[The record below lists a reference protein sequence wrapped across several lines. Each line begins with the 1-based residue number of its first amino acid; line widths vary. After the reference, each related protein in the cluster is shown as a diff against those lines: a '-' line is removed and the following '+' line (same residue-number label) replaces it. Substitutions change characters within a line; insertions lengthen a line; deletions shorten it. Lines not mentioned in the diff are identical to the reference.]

1 MIRLRQIL
9 DAIQRQIRPA
19 ELFRAHQRHIQ
30 RAGLIAA
37 GVVTFALFFTIGA
50 FVRLLVGPVSLG
62 PFNGEVAD
70 AISQSL
76 PGLAVG
82 YDQAAIEWSRDEH
95 RVNLVILGARV
106 LDGEQRIIA
115 QAPKAEI
122 DLAAG
127 PFLRGKI
134 VVQRIALVG
143 VQLTLVRTKTGA
155 LRLGVERDASDNDVL
170 DRIREAISHAKGGTA
185 ALESFAVRHA
195 RLAFL
200 DELTG
205 AFVVSPDANFQIST
219 GEGIQAKESPYL
231 ETTVDAALEISGAP
245 AHVIANVKLPRSEG
259 PVTGDVSVTGLSL
272 RALGHNA
279 KTFGFLV
286 PFDLKT
292 DISGSFV
299 LEHATF
305 LRYAD
310 LGIGAS
316 GAMYGLG
323 APLHVRSLKLV
334 ARYDGRTGRLL
345 VDDASLEG
353 DHVRA
358 HMAGQGNLIFGSNNT
373 LTSAALDLTADQFTV
388 NLPGVVKQA
397 VTLGRIAIRTVYTP
411 ADQKIAIERFDISG
425 GAMNAQIK
433 GAVTLEND
441 QSPAVAL
448 DGTIG
453 AMAVRDFLH
462 YWPLHVGEGA
472 REWINDNITTGRI
485 GPVAIHTALKP
496 GALDLPALPDDAL
509 NLTIP
514 LNGATVTYVHGL
526 SPMTAVQGVAT
537 LTGDT
542 FKATIAS
549 GNVGAIKV
557 SAGAV
562 TIPNLHVHGTVG
574 DMKAHINGS
583 VSDILSLIDQKP
595 LQFASRF
602 HLNPASSKGTAS
614 TDLDFHVPMLRD
626 VNVDNLGISVKAAV
640 TNFGV
645 ALGKSTKITG
655 GNVNFDV
662 TNERLHAIGSVAIG
676 GAAVGID
683 WTEDFKTKADI
694 TTNLIAKGTIDEATR
709 AALNLNTSEFFSGP
723 VFVSAHALGHRGVI
737 RRANVT
743 MDLTP
748 ATMALDIINF
758 HKPPGAAA
766 TAQLNAQ
773 FDNDGNARVETIVVT
788 GPALNAHGTVAF
800 ASNGDLTRLDLQ
812 DVRAGPNNDFALT
825 LSDTPAKGFDL
836 SVHGRSADGTGLG
849 HRNAASANNT
859 APNQAASN
867 EPFLISARLDRVVLR
882 DGVSLSGFALDVAGI
897 GNRPQTMTLNAS
909 LPKAKIAASIAPGD
923 EGRRVALTTGDAGT
937 LLKGLFGFES
947 MRGGDLAVNAT
958 LSPLP
963 KANAKVLDY
972 SGNIVIKDFK
982 ILNQPFL
989 ARLFSAGSLDGIL
1002 DLMRGDGI
1010 TIEKLEVPFKA
1021 QNDVITI
1028 REARASGPAVGITA
1042 DGYVDRGNN
1051 KLALKGTLAPVY
1063 GLNSVLGVIPLL
1075 GDVLVSKKGEGVF
1088 GMTYSAT
1095 GSADQPNVSVNPLSA
1110 LAPGIFRRI
1119 FEGSMPE
1126 APSQANTNPA
1136 PPPRQQ

>member
-1 MIRLRQIL
+1 MKRLRQLL
-9 DAIQRQIRPA
+9 DVIRHQIRPI
-19 ELFRAHQRHIQ
+19 ELFRAHQRHFR
-30 RAGLIAA
+30 RAGLITA
-37 GVVTFALFFTIGA
+37 GILTVAVFFTIGA
-50 FVRLLVGPVSLG
+50 FIRLLIGPVSLG
-62 PFNGEVAD
+62 PFNGQVAD

-82 YDQAAIEWSRDEH
+82 YDQAAVEWSREEH

-106 LDGEQRIIA
+106 LDSEQRIIA
-115 QAPKAEI
+115 QAPKAEV

-127 PFLRGKI
+127 PFLHGKI

-155 LRLGVERDASDNDVL
+155 LRLGVERDTTDNDVL
-170 DRIREAISHAKGGTA
+170 ERIREAISHAKGGTA

-205 AFVVSPDANFQIST
+205 AFIISPDANFQIST
-219 GEGIQAKESPYL
+219 GEGVEVKATPYL

-259 PVTGDVSVTGLSL
+259 PVTGDVSITNLSL
-272 RALGHNA
+272 RALGTNA
-279 KTFGFLV
+279 KTFGFLA

-299 LEHATF
+299 LEHGTF

-310 LGIGAS
+310 LGVGAS

-323 APLHVRSLKLV
+323 APLRVRSLKLV

-353 DHVRA
+353 DHARA
-358 HMAGQGNLIFGSNNT
+358 HLAGQGNLVFDKSNT
-373 LTSAALDLTADQFTV
+373 LTSASLDLTADRFTV
-388 NLPGVVKQA
+388 NLPGIVKQA

-433 GAVTLEND
+433 GAVSLEDN
-441 QSPAVAL
+441 QSPAIAL

-485 GPVAIHTALKP
+485 GPVVIHTAIKP
-496 GALDLPALPDDAL
+496 GALYLPALPDDAL

-514 LNGATVTYVHGL
+514 LNGATITYVHGL

-537 LTGDT
+537 LSGDT

-549 GNVGAIKV
+549 GNVGAIRV

-562 TIPNLHVHGTVG
+562 TIPNLHIHGTVG

-583 VSDILSLIDQKP
+583 VGDILLLIDQKP

-602 HLNPASSKGTAS
+602 HLNPATSKGMAS

-645 ALGKSTKITG
+645 SLGKNVKITG
-655 GNVNFDV
+655 GNVNFDID
-662 TNERLHAIGSVAIG
+662 NNRLHAVGNVALG
-676 GAAVGID
+676 GAGVGID

-694 TTNLIAKGTIDEATR
+694 TTNLVAKGVVDEATR
-709 AALNLNTSEFFSGP
+709 LALGLDTSEFFSGS
-723 VFVSAHALGHRGVI
+723 VSISAQAQGHRGVI
-737 RRANVT
+737 RHANVT

-758 HKPPGAAA
+758 HKPSGVAA
-766 TAQLNAQ
+766 TALLNAQ
-773 FDNDGNARVETIVVT
+773 FGPDGNARAETVVVT
-788 GPALNAHGTVAF
+788 GPTLNAHGTVAF
-800 ASNGDLTRLDLQ
+800 APSGQLAKLDLQ
-812 DVRAGPNNDFALT
+812 DVRAGTNNDFALT
-825 LSDTPAKGFDL
+825 LSDTPATGFDL

-849 HRNAASANNT
+849 HRSAASANNT
-859 APNQAASN
+859 VPSQTASN
-867 EPFLISARLDRVVLR
+867 EPFHIEARLDRVVLR
-882 DGVSLSGFALDVAGI
+882 DGVLLSGFALDVAGV
-897 GNRPQTMTLNAS
+897 GNRLQTMMLNAS
-909 LPKAKIAASIAPGD
+909 LPKAKIAGSIAPGD
-923 EGRRVALTTGDAGT
+923 EGRHVALTTGDAGT

-947 MRGGDLAVNAT
+947 MRGGDLTVNAT
-958 LSPLP
+958 LSPVP

-972 SGNIVIKDFK
+972 SGTISVKDFK

-989 ARLFSAGSLDGIL
+989 ARLFSAGSLGGIL

-1010 TIEKLEVPFKA
+1010 SIDTLEVPFKA
-1021 QNDVITI
+1021 QNDVINI
-1028 REARASGPAVGITA
+1028 RDARASGPAVGITA

-1075 GDVLVSKKGEGVF
+1075 GDVLVSKKGEGIF

-1095 GSADQPNVSVNPLSA
+1095 GSADQPSVSVNPLAA

-1119 FEGSMPE
+1119 FEGSIPE
-1126 APSQANTNPA
+1126 APSQANTNPPA
-1136 PPPRQQ
+1136 PSPQQ